1 MTTANALLLLIIQNY
16 RQWSSSETVNS
27 ENTYPF
33 GFFSFIA
40 VITMILYVILY
51 LFPFLQAN
59 LYKLTPVVAE
69 SQMVC
74 LAQL

>member
-1 MTTANALLLLIIQNY
+1 MKLSTVKTLILLD
-16 RQWSSSETVNS
+16 
-27 ENTYPF
+27 
-33 GFFSFIA
+33 FFSFIA

-59 LYKLTPVVAE
+59 LYKSTPVVAE

-74 LAQL
+74 LPQL

>member
-1 MTTANALLLLIIQNY
+1 MKLSTVKTLILLD
-16 RQWSSSETVNS
+16 
-27 ENTYPF
+27 
-33 GFFSFIA
+33 FFSFIA

-59 LYKLTPVVAE
+59 LYKSTPVVAE